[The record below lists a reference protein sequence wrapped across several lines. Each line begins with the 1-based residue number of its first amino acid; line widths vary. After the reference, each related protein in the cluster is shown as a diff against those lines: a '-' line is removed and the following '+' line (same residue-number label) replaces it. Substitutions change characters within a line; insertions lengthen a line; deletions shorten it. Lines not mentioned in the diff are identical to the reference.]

1 MIHPTAIIG
10 ANVEIGEGVTIG
22 PYCVIGGPAEHPR
35 EPYVIKGKIKI
46 GNGVTM
52 TMGVTVD
59 SPLTDEGLTIIGDG
73 CYLMAKSHVGH
84 DVKLGKKVTL
94 STGATIGGHSIIGDH
109 STIGLKSCTHQR
121 TELAK
126 GTMIGANSF
135 IKGNHTDQFRIFVG
149 SPAKDIGPNSFLI
162 DLLNSSDLPTGEA
175 V

>member
-84 DVKLGKKVTL
+84 DGKLGKQVTL
-94 STGATIGGHSIIGDH
+94 STGSKIGGHSIIGDH
-109 STIGLKSCTHQR
+109 STIGLNSCTHQR
-121 TELAK
+121 TELAE
-126 GTMIGANSF
+126 GTMLGANSF
-135 IKGNHTDQFRIFVG
+135 IKGINKEPFRIFVG
-149 SPAKDIGPNSFLI
+149 SPAKDIGINQF
-162 DLLNSSDLPTGEA
+162 LLNRL
-175 V
+175 